1 LATRSPHRV
10 AILVVRPATVAKR
23 SAPPARTFL
32 HMNVKPSKTRGEV
45 VLKITASDEPLLASA
60 NAPRAAARPLFALD
74 RILVPID
81 FSECS
86 HKALRYAIPLAK
98 EHAAAITLLYVVP
111 KQYETYDYGGPNM
124 PSLEAQMFVDGEK
137 RLRGMIEDEVKDEVP
152 AEQIVRT
159 GAAVDEILAA
169 ARDLPANLIVISTHG
184 HTGLRHML
192 LGSVAEQVVR
202 RAPCPVLVVREQEND
217 FILD

>member
-1 LATRSPHRV
+1 
-10 AILVVRPATVAKR
+10 
-23 SAPPARTFL
+23 
-32 HMNVKPSKTRGEV
+32 MNVKPSKTRGEV
-45 VLKITASDEPLLASA
+45 LLKISTSDEPLLAGAS
-60 NAPRAAARPLFALD
+60 APRAAAIPLFALD

-86 HKALRYAIPLAK
+86 LKALRYAIPLAK

-124 PSLEAQMFVDGEK
+124 PSLEAEMFVDGEK
-137 RLRGMIEDEVKDEVP
+137 RLRAMIDSEVNGEVP
-152 AEQIVRT
+152 AEQLVRT
-159 GAAVDEILAA
+159 GAAADEIVAA

-192 LGSVAEQVVR
+192 LGSVAEHVVR
-202 RAPCPVLVVREQEND
+202 RAPCPVLVIREQENE
-217 FILD
+217 FILE